1 MTERATVVPRA
12 LAPQALAQ
20 LSFDAARPLLEKL
33 PFPALWIGQ
42 DYELR
47 WANAATPLRQ
57 PQGKCHECLH
67 GYDKPCDSQGH
78 GPCRSLRAAA
88 LGQACEFVHAHRVD
102 GGLELFKV
110 VALPM
115 DEGVL
120 EFHIPIDENF
130 SRDALTGLLNRPAIE
145 QVTRQGIRLMRR
157 LRQQCAVVMLD
168 LDRFKRINDGF
179 GHAAGDTY
187 LRAVG
192 EVLRRETRSTDLVG
206 RWGGEEFLVFMPGCD
221 RRGAGAKVQ
230 RLLQALRELR
240 VDFHGSPLHTTTSA
254 GIWAGYPRT
263 RFEHIYEVADAA
275 LYEAKAEG
283 RNRFCFAQEHLPPP
297 QAGAQ
302 DTRHHTGQFA

>member
-1 MTERATVVPRA
+1 MSEMATAVSQA
-12 LAPQALAQ
+12 LPTQALAQ
-20 LSFDAARPLLEKL
+20 LNFDAARPLLEKL
-33 PFPALWIGQ
+33 PFPALWVGQ

-47 WANAATPLRQ
+47 WANAATPLQR
-57 PQGKCHECLH
+57 PEGKCHECLH
-67 GYDKPCDSQGH
+67 GYDRPCDSQGH

-88 LGQACEFVHAHRVD
+88 QGLTCEFVHAHRVG

-115 DEGVL
+115 DQGVL

-168 LDRFKRINDGF
+168 LDRFKRINDTH
-179 GHAAGDTY
+179 GHAAGDAY

-192 EVLRRETRSTDLVG
+192 QVLRRETRSTDLVG
-206 RWGGEEFLVFMPGCD
+206 RWGGEEFLLFMPGCD
-221 RRGAGAKVQ
+221 RRGAAAKVHG
-230 RLLQALRELR
+230 LLEALRELR
-240 VDFHGSPLHTTTSA
+240 VDFHGSSIHTTTSA

-263 RFEHIYEVADAA
+263 RFEHIYEVSDAA
-275 LYEAKAEG
+275 LYQAKAEG
-283 RNRFCFAQEHLPPP
+283 RNRYCFAQEHLPPP

-302 DTRHHTGQFA
+302 GLRYQTEQFA